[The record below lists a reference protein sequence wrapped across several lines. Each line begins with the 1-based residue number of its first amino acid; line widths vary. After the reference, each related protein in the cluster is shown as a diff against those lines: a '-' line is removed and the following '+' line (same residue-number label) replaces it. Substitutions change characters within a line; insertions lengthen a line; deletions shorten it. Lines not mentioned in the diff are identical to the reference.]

1 MTPGAD
7 RVLAGLRRAED
18 QSCSGQSLSDEL
30 GVSRNQVW
38 KHVQRL
44 RRRGYGIEGEPGGG
58 YRLIGTPDR
67 LYPEEIAANLE
78 TTWLARSVEHLDET
92 ESTNDLASERGREGA
107 PAGHTVI
114 AERQT
119 AGRGRL
125 GRSFYSPA
133 YLNLYTSILLRP
145 TLSTHDAP
153 TLIHATA
160 VGCANAI
167 AETLSDR
174 TAIEIKWPNDILLGS
189 LKTCGILMEMS
200 AEATRLDFAV
210 LGIGVNLNVDREDF
224 PDEFRH
230 RATSLRTHSGTA
242 VDRIRFAQTL
252 FRELE
257 TSLERH
263 AAGGFEALRGD
274 YEDLFRMTGQ
284 EVRVRD
290 LGGGERVGTVL
301 GIASDGA
308 LLLESSPGRPERIVA
323 GDVTLAKAEFPHE

>member
-1 MTPGAD
+1 MTPGAE
-7 RVLAGLRRAED
+7 RVLAGLRQAGKR
-18 QSCSGQSLSDEL
+18 SCSGQSLSDEL

-38 KHVQRL
+38 KHVQAL
-44 RRRGYGIEGEPGGG
+44 RRQGYGIEGEPGGG
-58 YRLIGTPDR
+58 YRLVETPDR
-67 LYPEEIAANLE
+67 LYPEEIAAHLE
-78 TTWLARSVEHLDET
+78 TTWIARSIEHFDET
-92 ESTNDLASERGREGA
+92 ESTNTLAFERGREGA

-125 GRSFYSPA
+125 GRSFYSPP
-133 YLNLYTSILLRP
+133 YLNLYASILLRP
-145 TLSTHDAP
+145 TLPISDAP

-167 AETLSDR
+167 AETLSDPK
-174 TAIEIKWPNDILLGS
+174 AIEIKWPNDILVGG

-200 AEATRLDFAV
+200 AEATHLDFAI

-230 RATSLRTHSGTA
+230 RATSLRTHSGA
-242 VDRIRFAQTL
+242 RINRVRFAQTL

-257 TSLERH
+257 TCLERH

-274 YEDLFRMTGQ
+274 YEGLFRMTGR
-284 EVRVRD
+284 EVRVLD
-290 LGGGERVGTVL
+290 LGGGERAGTVL
-301 GIASDGA
+301 GIADDGA
-308 LLLESSPGRPERIVA
+308 LLLESSPGHQERIVA
-323 GDVTLAKAEFPHE
+323 GDVTLAKAEFSHE

>member
-7 RVLAGLRRAED
+7 RVLAGLRRSEN
-18 QSCSGQSLSDEL
+18 QSCSGQSLSEEL

-38 KHVQRL
+38 KHVQAL
-44 RRRGYGIEGEPGGG
+44 RRRGYDIEGEPGGG
-58 YRLIGTPDR
+58 YRLIKTPDR
-67 LYPEEIAANLE
+67 LYPEEIAAE
-78 TTWLARSVEHLDET
+78 LATQWIAQSVEHHDET
-92 ESTNDLASERGREGA
+92 ESTNTLAFERGRDGA
-107 PAGHTVI
+107 PAGYTVI

-125 GRSFYSPA
+125 GRSFFSPA

-145 TLSTHDAP
+145 TLSINDAP

-167 AETLSDR
+167 ADTLSDR
-174 TAIEIKWPNDILLGS
+174 EAIEIKWPNDILLDG

-210 LGIGVNLNVDREDF
+210 LGIGVNLNVDREEF

-230 RATSLRTHSGTA
+230 RATSLRSHSGSA
-242 VDRIRFAQTL
+242 VDRVRFAQVL

-257 TSLERH
+257 TCLERH

-274 YEDLFRMTGQ
+274 YENLFRMTGQ
-284 EVRVRD
+284 EVCVRD
-290 LGGGERVGTVL
+290 LGGGEQSGTVR
-301 GIASDGA
+301 GIAEDGA
-308 LLLESSPGRPERIVA
+308 LLLETAPGSSQRIVA
-323 GDVTLAKAEFPHE
+323 GDVTLAKSEVSDE